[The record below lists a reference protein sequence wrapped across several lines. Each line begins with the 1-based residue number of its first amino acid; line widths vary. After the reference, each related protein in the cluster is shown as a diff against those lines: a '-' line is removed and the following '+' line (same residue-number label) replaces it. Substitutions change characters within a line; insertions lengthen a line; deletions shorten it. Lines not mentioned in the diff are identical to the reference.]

1 MFDENGEDF
10 DPYDLLQQHETLIM
24 SAHRNILQITEHL
37 DTRTQFIVGLTNE
50 FNHLVEMV
58 NQQEKIIDQ
67 LHNRLRLLEVA
78 RQYENIDKNNNTL
91 N

>member
-1 MFDENGEDF
+1 MFNEDGEQF

-67 LHNRLRLLEVA
+67 LHDRLRLLEVA

>member
-1 MFDENGEDF
+1 MFDGEDF

-37 DTRTQFIVGLTNE
+37 DNRTKFIVQLTND

-58 NQQEKIIDQ
+58 NKQEKIIDQ

>member
-1 MFDENGEDF
+1 MFDGEEF

-37 DTRTQFIVGLTNE
+37 DKRTQFIVQLTTE
-50 FNHLVEMV
+50 FNQLVEMV
-58 NQQEKIIDQ
+58 NKQETVINQ
-67 LHNRLRLLEVA
+67 LHDRLRLLEVA

>member
-1 MFDENGEDF
+1 MFDENGDDF

-37 DTRTQFIVGLTNE
+37 DTRTQFIVQLTNE

-58 NQQEKIIDQ
+58 NKQEKIIDQ
-67 LHNRLRLLEVA
+67 LHGRLTLLEVA